1 MVKELIE
8 RYNVILNFYI
18 TLQLQ
23 IILYVSLTTI
33 QLSKQK
39 HTIAPLLNEKTYW
52 EKLSGLSNVTAVL
65 SGKTYMSSGSIVYTP
80 SITLLPDATTWMY
93 ELASIYE
100 NRELQEL
107 FQGWYSKDLTISKG
121 NVYSKQLPN
130 HPNSCR
136 GLTTVRLYTSHK
148 QAEKLSISPEYQVR
162 VLPHCSIQISIIL
175 NGMPVKQSK
184 YTC

>member
-8 RYNVILNFYI
+8 RYNVVLNFYI

-52 EKLSGLSNVTAVL
+52 EKLSGVSNVTAVL

-93 ELASIYE
+93 ELA
-100 NRELQEL
+100 
-107 FQGWYSKDLTISKG
+107 
-121 NVYSKQLPN
+121 
-130 HPNSCR
+130 
-136 GLTTVRLYTSHK
+136 
-148 QAEKLSISPEYQVR
+148 
-162 VLPHCSIQISIIL
+162 
-175 NGMPVKQSK
+175 
-184 YTC
+184 